1 MKIDFRALDLN
12 DYSVTGGETN
22 WYSTTDKKGTINVSV
37 STATANASTTIS
49 NIPYG
54 TKYKIYENTSGLPS
68 FMTSSNPNSENA
80 ISNTTGVTGAHTETI
95 TNTYNTGSLK
105 ITKALAADSG
115 ATLPSGATEYT
126 FTGTFTRNDSF
137 DLDDYDFT
145 ATADG
150 ENLPENT
157 SVNVTF
163 SKDAYGNTEGHR
175 SGTFT
180 ATITIPADATIS
192 TTGSIVISGI
202 PTGTN
207 FTVQESSRRD
217 NSTVSPASDSGSI
230 STSGSTVEKTFTNT
244 YHDTTTLKLAKSVT
258 TTGTV
263 PAAVYNQSTAEYT
276 LLVTLQQPSGK
287 PFSAFNI
294 ASTQTLYVVE
304 NSAVTSTQL
313 DPHDIVS
320 GTQFA
325 VKLAYNGTV
334 DISNLPA
341 GTQYKVEEASASK
354 ANTTSYSGDVT
365 TFTDIPAETHTVN
378 NYYQSGSLKVRKTTE
393 GTLPSSAPSNGQYSV
408 TVTLD
413 APANVSDFANYS
425 ISPPTGATLDANST
439 ATHRIYTVNVTANN
453 NSEDWVEF
461 SNLPYNT
468 AYTVQEADQTSA
480 GNPTVTYT
488 SSKTGSISGTNTVVI
503 KNSYLNTHKLT
514 LSKSFGDTTSYA
526 AKYGVT
532 STTRFKYHVT
542 LSGLGTYTVN
552 AESVD
557 TDGTTVITDSH
568 TPTSGNASFD
578 VYVTSDQSVE
588 ISGLPDNAAYSVYE
602 DTSYGASTYL
612 PANVSISASGDGSG
626 SGTSSS
632 PMEGNMGTADKAVI
646 ITNTYTDTG
655 SLTLKKIVANR
666 TSSDG
671 IADAKFDVTLL
682 IPNSVTDIGQY
693 NVSIEGSS
701 SPYSNGLLT
710 LSNPDITTI
719 AIKIINSKCHRI

>member
-163 SKDAYGNTEGHR
+163 SKDAYDNTEGHR

-180 ATITIPADATIS
+180 AKITIPADATIS

-276 LLVTLQQPSGK
+276 L
-287 PFSAFNI
+287 F
-294 ASTQTLYVVE
+294 Y
-304 NSAVTSTQL
+304 
-313 DPHDIVS
+313 
-320 GTQFA
+320 
-325 VKLAYNGTV
+325 
-334 DISNLPA
+334 
-341 GTQYKVEEASASK
+341 
-354 ANTTSYSGDVT
+354 
-365 TFTDIPAETHTVN
+365 
-378 NYYQSGSLKVRKTTE
+378 
-393 GTLPSSAPSNGQYSV
+393 
-408 TVTLD
+408 
-413 APANVSDFANYS
+413 
-425 ISPPTGATLDANST
+425 
-439 ATHRIYTVNVTANN
+439 
-453 NSEDWVEF
+453 W
-461 SNLPYNT
+461 
-468 AYTVQEADQTSA
+468 
-480 GNPTVTYT
+480 
-488 SSKTGSISGTNTVVI
+488 
-503 KNSYLNTHKLT
+503 
-514 LSKSFGDTTSYA
+514 
-526 AKYGVT
+526 
-532 STTRFKYHVT
+532 
-542 LSGLGTYTVN
+542 
-552 AESVD
+552 
-557 TDGTTVITDSH
+557 
-568 TPTSGNASFD
+568 
-578 VYVTSDQSVE
+578 
-588 ISGLPDNAAYSVYE
+588 
-602 DTSYGASTYL
+602 
-612 PANVSISASGDGSG
+612 
-626 SGTSSS
+626 
-632 PMEGNMGTADKAVI
+632 
-646 ITNTYTDTG
+646 
-655 SLTLKKIVANR
+655 
-666 TSSDG
+666 
-671 IADAKFDVTLL
+671 
-682 IPNSVTDIGQY
+682 
-693 NVSIEGSS
+693 
-701 SPYSNGLLT
+701 
-710 LSNPDITTI
+710 
-719 AIKIINSKCHRI
+719 

>member
-163 SKDAYGNTEGHR
+163 SKDAYDNTEGHR

-180 ATITIPADATIS
+180 AKITIPADATIS

-304 NSAVTSTQL
+304 NGAVTYTQL

-393 GTLPSSAPSNGQYSV
+393 GTLPSS
-408 TVTLD
+408 
-413 APANVSDFANYS
+413 
-425 ISPPTGATLDANST
+425 
-439 ATHRIYTVNVTANN
+439 TVNVTANN

-655 SLTLKKIVANR
+655 SLTLKKIVTNR